1 MKIIKPIID
10 VCCGSKMFWF
20 DKNNPLVTF
29 CDNRV
34 VNENLCD
41 GRNLTISPDF
51 ISDFRNMSAFDDDSF
66 KLIVFDPPHLIKV
79 GEKSWLA
86 RKYGK
91 LNPETYKN
99 DLKQGFCECFRILQP
114 DGVLIFKWSETDV
127 KTNEI
132 INLSPYKPLFGHIS
146 GKRSNTQWI
155 VFIKNEV
162 MKNDL

>member
-1 MKIIKPIID
+1 MLWL
-10 VCCGSKMFWF
+10 KMFWF

-51 ISDFRNMSAFDDDSF
+51 ISDFRNMLAFDDNSF
-66 KLIVFDPPHLIKV
+66 KLVVFDPPHLI
-79 GEKSWLA
+79 
-86 RKYGK
+86 
-91 LNPETYKN
+91 TYKN
-99 DLKQGFCECFRILQP
+99 DLKQGFSECFRILQP

-155 VFIKNEV
+155 VFIKNEA
-162 MKNDL
+162 MI